1 MRVIVV
7 VLDSLGVGEL
17 PDAKEYGDEGS
28 NTLAHTAEAVGELS
42 LPNFEKLGLGNLIEV
57 RGVNPVET
65 PRAFFGKAREVS
77 VGKDSTTGH
86 WELMGVILEKPFPIY
101 PSGFPP
107 SIIKEFEKRV
117 GRKILGNKPASGT
130 VIIQELGEEHLRT
143 GYPIIYTS
151 ADSVFQIAA
160 HEEVIS
166 VEELYRMCEIA
177 REILKGEHAV
187 CRVIARPFL
196 GEKRGE
202 FYRTR
207 RRRDFSLPPP
217 KDTVLD
223 VLNKAGVEVYAVGK
237 IKEIFSGRG
246 INYSFSTKGNKD
258 GLEKTKKL
266 MKEVE
271 RGFILTNLIDFDM
284 LWGHRNNPK
293 GYAEGLKEVDSY
305 IPFFLNLLRPED
317 LFIFTADHGCDPTT
331 ESTDHSREYIPI
343 LAISGEV
350 KVGRWIGVRKT
361 FADVGKSVLC
371 WFGVKNNLPGESFSS
386 QIKKV

>member
-1 MRVIVV
+1 LRAIVV

-28 NTLAHTAEAVGELS
+28 NTLAHTAEAVGGLS
-42 LPNFEKLGLGNLIEV
+42 LPNFEKLGLGNVIKV
-57 RGVNPVET
+57 RGVNPVEA
-65 PRAFFGKAREVS
+65 PRAFFGKAKEIS
-77 VGKDSTTGH
+77 AGKDSTTGH
-86 WELMGVILEKPFPIY
+86 WELMGVILEKPFPTY

-107 SIIKEFEKRV
+107 AIIKEFEKRV
-117 GRKILGNKPASGT
+117 GRKVLGNKPASGT
-130 VIIQELGEEHLRT
+130 VIIQELGEEHLKT
-143 GYPIIYTS
+143 GYPIVYTS

-160 HEEVIS
+160 HEEVIP

-187 CRVIARPFL
+187 SRVIARPFL
-196 GEKRGE
+196 GKKRGE
-202 FYRTR
+202 FHRTR
-207 RRRDFSLPPP
+207 RRKDFSLLPP

-223 VLNKAGVEVYAVGK
+223 ALNKAGVEVYAVGK
-237 IKEIFSGRG
+237 IKDIFSGRG
-246 INYSFSTKGNKD
+246 INYSFSTKSNKD
-258 GLEKTKKL
+258 GLEKTKRL

-271 RGFILTNLIDFDM
+271 RGFIFTNLIDFDM
-284 LWGHRNNPK
+284 LWGHRNNPT
-293 GYAEGLKEVDSY
+293 GYAEGLKKVDSY
-305 IPFFLNLLRPED
+305 IPFFLDMLRPED

-350 KVGRWIGVRKT
+350 KVGRSIGVRKT
-361 FADVGKSVLC
+361 FADVGKTVLD

-386 QIKKV
+386 QIKKT